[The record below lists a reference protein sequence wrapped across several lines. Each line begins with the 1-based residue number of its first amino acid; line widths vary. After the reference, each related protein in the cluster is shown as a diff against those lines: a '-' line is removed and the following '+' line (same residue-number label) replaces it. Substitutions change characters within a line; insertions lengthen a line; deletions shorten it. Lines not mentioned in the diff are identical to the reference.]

1 MSERPHSESQEI
13 DALAPLRKDP
23 GEIRNIIKRILKLE
37 QERLYQRQPHLN
49 DDVTRI
55 IKEEVK

>member
-1 MSERPHSESQEI
+1 MPDRETAEVKGI
-13 DALAPLRKDP
+13 DALEPLRRDP
-23 GEIRNIIKRILKLE
+23 EYIRNIIKRVLKLE

-49 DDVTRI
+49 DDVIRI